1 MYIVPSKP
9 TFQCTTDSTAINLL
23 QGKYGTLSFGYK
35 SVYEVTSSVLEGV
48 GKAEHISGPL

>member
-48 GKAEHISGPL
+48 GKAEHISEPL